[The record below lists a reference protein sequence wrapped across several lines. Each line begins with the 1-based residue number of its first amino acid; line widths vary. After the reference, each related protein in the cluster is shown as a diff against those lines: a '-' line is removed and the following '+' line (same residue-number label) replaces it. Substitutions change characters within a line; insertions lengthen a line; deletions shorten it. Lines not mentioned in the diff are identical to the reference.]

1 MWLFLHHSPWASP
14 WSPRPPTD
22 QLHSHRMVNGIYQS
36 TIINIY
42 LWGPF
47 YLTFIYV
54 SNSMHI
60 YIRSYTSWL
69 SFHQLGKLQSQLH
82 GPISSFSQISSWW
95 YNQPNPQN
103 LGALASCRVLNS
115 SNAEIHCAKGRIS
128 PAGGNQPGIHF
139 SPLGRMNQTKKG
151 GQLGTQKS

>member
-1 MWLFLHHSPWASP
+1 
-14 WSPRPPTD
+14 
-22 QLHSHRMVNGIYQS
+22 MVNGIYQS

-60 YIRSYTSWL
+60 YIYKIVYFLAEFPSIGQTSITAPRPNL
-69 SFHQLGKLQSQLH
+69 VIFTNQQLMVQPAQSR
-82 GPISSFSQISSWW
+82 
-95 YNQPNPQN
+95 Y

-151 GQLGTQKS
+151 GQLGTQK